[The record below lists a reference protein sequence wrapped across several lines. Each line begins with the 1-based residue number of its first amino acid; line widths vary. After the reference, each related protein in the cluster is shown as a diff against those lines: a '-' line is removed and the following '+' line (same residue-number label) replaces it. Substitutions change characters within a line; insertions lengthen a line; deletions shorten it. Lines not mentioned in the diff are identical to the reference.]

1 MNRRQLLSSVVGAG
15 VGLAGCNGPSED
27 EENDERVRIVDHA
40 LVREHVGTEDEIV
53 AVEGRVEQLDD
64 DSINYIELRAR
75 FLGPE
80 EEVLDTTSERVEDVD
95 EDGEWAFRIE
105 AALVGERAAS
115 VESYELEITTV
126 L

>member
-1 MNRRQLLSSVVGAG
+1 MNRRQLLSSVIGAG

-27 EENDERVRIVDHA
+27 EENDERVRIVDHT

-95 EDGEWAFRIE
+95 EDGEWTFRIE